1 MTETAICPEDGGAL
15 YFDPDHPKGI
25 GRLGRLLPVLICKTC
40 DGMFAQ
46 QSDGVFSRTV
56 PPSRGGLKDR

>member
-1 MTETAICPEDGGAL
+1 MNAETVLCPEDGGTL
-15 YFDPDHPKGI
+15 FFDPKHPEGI

-46 QSDGVFSRTV
+46 QSDGAFSRAI
-56 PPSRGGLKDR
+56 PPGG